1 MAIRRAAATAVLCS
15 VAGSFS
21 CGDGGK
27 QLVREAS
34 GIALLDPAALDFGT
48 VALGLQSR
56 RTVTVTNAGQVPLY
70 VAALPDAPGAPAANA
85 GDFEVRGVPF
95 SVPSGQS
102 MQLDVRYV
110 PHAIGSAARTLLLP
124 TPASSAALSMGLRG
138 HAVLGLARLSADVLD
153 FGEVVV
159 GEESSLSFMLAND
172 QDPAQTEVQV
182 PAVAGAG
189 AAAFQS
195 SVSGVQKLAPSQA
208 VTVRVQFAPPRLGGF
223 EAVIG
228 VVPCPTC
235 QEHPVVLRGTGVTT
249 LIDLKPPA
257 MDFGYVKLADA
268 PQQTFTL
275 TNRANKP
282 LTLGSLAIS
291 GDAAYAVALS
301 GGSAVPLELAPGATI
316 SGAVTFRPLV
326 FGAHA
331 ATATAAVSDGA
342 PGLIALSGTG
352 VGARL
357 DPEPPA
363 LTIGPAVPD
372 TTRSRALT
380 IGNLGFDPQ
389 GNQPLVITGIAVE
402 SVDDAQSWAFRA
414 PPLPWTVGE
423 PGQTGS
429 LQVNFSPHGAG
440 ASHAYLVLTSS
451 DPLHPR
457 TSVRLSSYG
466 RILAPC
472 YPRIEPGGI
481 GGTVEFGSVR
491 VGHPSTQGFE
501 IINEG
506 REDCIIG
513 EPTLTSGAPSFG
525 WPGGTAP
532 GGRQLPP
539 GGRMSVRL
547 QFTPQAAQPFT
558 GSVEMYLSNPAMQR
572 LVVALRGEGDGG
584 CFVLAPGALAFG
596 SLGTGSCQRPDQ
608 FAYAHNYCTHPVTV
622 TNLQIDRNVFSI
634 GSGAPVP
641 PFTIAPN
648 GTVPIP
654 VHYQASPAAD
664 DVAALQVTASTR
676 ATPYQAGLTAG
687 LLPDQPMRS
696 TWTQARA
703 KVDLLLVVDNSSS
716 MAEEQNA
723 LSRNLGHLWDRLA
736 SANVDFQVAVTT
748 TGMQPSTQG
757 ATQCPGGALGGE
769 AGRIFPVDASRPRI
783 LTAQTPFVQQ
793 RLLSNVGVGLCQW
806 DERFLDPVAAALTA
820 PLATSAKAPGTP
832 WPNDGNLGFLRDDA
846 RLSLLVVSDSDD
858 SNKVVNPPRIST
870 GVDQILSAK
879 HGAADMVSFAGF
891 VPLSNC
897 ATVAQYPVP
906 RYLEIQRQLGGR
918 LEDVCNLAG
927 FGGMLDDALGDLVLP
942 TTSFALAVFPYDP
955 GGIVV
960 RVDGSLVSS
969 WYYDAGT
976 NRIVFPPDS
985 VPTPGS
991 ILTADYYSTCK

>member
-1 MAIRRAAATAVLCS
+1 MAIRRMAAAAVLCS

-27 QLVREAS
+27 QLVREAT
-34 GIALLDPAALDFGT
+34 GIALLNPAALDFGT
-48 VALGLQSR
+48 VALGRESR
-56 RTVTVTNAGQVPLY
+56 RAVTVTNAGQVPLY
-70 VAALPDAPGAPAANA
+70 VAALPDAPGAQAVHA

-95 SVPSGQS
+95 SVPPGQS

-110 PHAIGSAARTLLLP
+110 PHAIGAASRTLLLP
-124 TPASSAALSMGLRG
+124 TPASATALSMDLRG
-138 HAVLGLARLSADVLD
+138 QAVLGLARLSADVLD
-153 FGEVVV
+153 FGAVVLS
-159 GEESSLSFMLAND
+159 ESSSLSFTLSND
-172 QDPAQTEVQV
+172 QEPAETEVQV
-182 PAVAGAG
+182 SPVAGAG
-189 AAAFQS
+189 SAAFQS
-195 SVSGVQKLAPSQA
+195 SVSGAQQLGPGQA
-208 VTVRVQFAPPRLGGF
+208 VTVPVQFAPRQLGDF

-249 LIDLKPPA
+249 LLDLRPAA

-275 TNRANKP
+275 TNRAKKP
-282 LTLGSLAIS
+282 LTLASLAIS
-291 GDAAYAVALS
+291 GDGAYAIALS
-301 GGSAVPLELAPGATI
+301 GGSTAPLQLAPGATI
-316 SGAVTFRPLV
+316 SGTVTFTPLV
-326 FGAHA
+326 FGPHA
-331 ATATAAVSDGA
+331 ATATATVSDGA

-352 VGARL
+352 VGAQL
-357 DPEPPA
+357 DPRPPA
-363 LTIGPAVPD
+363 LVIGPAVPD

-380 IGNLGFDPQ
+380 VANVGFDPQ

-402 SVDDAQSWAFRA
+402 SVDDAQSWSFRA

-423 PGQTGS
+423 PGQTGT
-429 LQVNFSPHGAG
+429 LQVDFSPHGAG
-440 ASHAYLVLTSS
+440 VSHANLILAST

-457 TSVRLSSYG
+457 TAVRLTSWG

-472 YPRIEPGGI
+472 TPRIEPGGI
-481 GGTVEFGSVR
+481 GGTVEFGAVR

-501 IINEG
+501 IVNVG
-506 REDCIIG
+506 REDCILG
-513 EPTLTSGAPSFG
+513 EPTLTGAPSFG
-525 WPGGTAP
+525 WPGGWAP

-539 GGRMSVRL
+539 GGRMSVRV
-547 QFTPQAAQPFT
+547 QFTPQAAQQFT
-558 GSVEMYLSNPAMQR
+558 GSVEMYLSNPSMQR
-572 LVVALRGEGDGG
+572 LIVSLHGEGDDG

-596 SLGTGSCQRPDQ
+596 SQGPGSCQRPDQ
-608 FAYAHNYCTHPVTV
+608 FAYAHNYCGSPVTV
-622 TNLQIDRNVFSI
+622 TNLQIDRDAFSL

-648 GTVPIP
+648 AVVAIP
-654 VHYQASPAAD
+654 VHYQASPAGD
-664 DVAALQVTASTR
+664 DVAALQVAASTR
-676 ATPYQAGLTAG
+676 ATPYQTGLTAG
-687 LLPDQPMRS
+687 PLPDQPMRS

-703 KVDLLLVVDNSSS
+703 KVDLLIVVDNSSS
-716 MAEEQNA
+716 MAEEQAA

-736 SANVDFQVAVTT
+736 SADVDFHVAVTT

-757 ATQCPGGALGGE
+757 ATQCPGGAYGGE

-783 LTAQTPFVQQ
+783 LSSQTPLVQQ
-793 RLLSNVGVGLCQW
+793 RLLSNIGVGLCQS
-806 DERFLDPVAAALTA
+806 DERFLDPVSAAVTA

-832 WPNDGNLGFLRDDA
+832 WPSDGNLGFLRDDA
-846 RLSLLVVSDSDD
+846 RLSLLLVTDSDD

-918 LEDVCNLAG
+918 LEDVCNLNG
-927 FGGMLDDALGDLVLP
+927 FGWMLDDALGDMVLP
-942 TTSFALAVFPYDP
+942 ATSFALAVVPYDTS
-955 GGIVV
+955 GIVV
-960 RVDGSLVSS
+960 RVDGSVVSNWS
-969 WYYDAGT
+969 YDAGT
-976 NRIVFPPDS
+976 NRIVFPPES
-985 VPTPGS
+985 VPAPGS
-991 ILTADYYSTCK
+991 NITADYYSTCK